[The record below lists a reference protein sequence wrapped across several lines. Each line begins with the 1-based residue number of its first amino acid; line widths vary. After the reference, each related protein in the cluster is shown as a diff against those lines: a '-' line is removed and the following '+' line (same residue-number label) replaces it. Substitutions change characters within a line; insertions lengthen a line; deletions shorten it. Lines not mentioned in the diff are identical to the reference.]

1 MKKFFPLSAF
11 LCCVLV
17 AGVFTACDS
26 PYKQKEVEFSKVG
39 DVDSPAIRVGLPQG
53 AKAMHVGEA
62 ELKNARLC
70 YFNSHHAAYAALL
83 HQEID
88 AYLFDSH
95 TLDYVA
101 ANRPEFMVL
110 PGAMGIVDIAIGVT
124 PGKAELL
131 EPVNAFIDA
140 YKANGTYDEMYTR
153 WVKLDCKEPGV
164 YTAPEVPDMPQIDQ
178 PAAPTRKL
186 VVGICSQLEPMC
198 FLKDPHNRQSE
209 LTGFDIELLQ
219 RLALHLNAKFELR
232 DLDYV
237 SMMDKLAK
245 GELDLV
251 VAGLN
256 KTPEREKRILFSK
269 NYIDSNIVALVRSSQ
284 VRKAK

>member
-1 MKKFFPLSAF
+1 M
-11 LCCVLV
+11 

-39 DVDSPAIRVGLPQG
+39 DVDSPAIRVGLPLG

-101 ANRPEFMVL
+101 ANRPDFMVL

-124 PGKAELL
+124 PGKEGLL
-131 EPVNAFIDA
+131 EHINAFIDA

-153 WVKLDCKEPGV
+153 WVKLNYEEPGV

-237 SMMDKLAK
+237 SMMDKLAS

-256 KTPEREKRILFSK
+256 KTPEREKRILLSK

>member
-1 MKKFFPLSAF
+1 M
-11 LCCVLV
+11 

-26 PYKQKEVEFSKVG
+26 PYKQQEVEFSKVG

-101 ANRPEFMVL
+101 ANRPDFMVL